1 MNADTSAYWAIRLDR
16 RDSASAGRLRQLAGV
31 EVCEEGDK
39 VWLRGRHNDEKLG
52 RRLAAVPGAERFA
65 VLGDGQLLPAG
76 RRLPLG
82 RLPSAIWTPIARWIA
97 LSLRP
102 GQFAGRTGQTAAL
115 RLVRSD
121 VEKEAAI
128 LLTTAEI
135 WRAYAVEAP
144 QVRLERW
151 RFALAADGRVAV
163 HGRPLPPLPGSRWV
177 EEQGIAVPAGWT
189 WSPAVAATIIREVFG
204 LAAGDIALWHEDG
217 SWEHIRA
224 DDFVKASRSAVR
236 KSVSCTEY

>member
-16 RDSASAGRLRQLAGV
+16 RDSASAGRLRQLASV

-82 RLPSAIWTPIARWIA
+82 RLPSATWTPIARWMA

-102 GQFAGRTGQTAAL
+102 GQFAGRTEQTAPL
-115 RLVRSD
+115 RLVRSEM
-121 VEKEAAI
+121 EKEAAI

-135 WRAYAVEAP
+135 WRAYAVEAS

-151 RFALAADGRVAV
+151 RFGWPTTAASRCMAGRCRRCRAADGSRSKASPFPPVGP
-163 HGRPLPPLPGSRWV
+163 GRPRLRPRSSARSSGWRRAISPCGTRT
-177 EEQGIAVPAGWT
+177 AVGNIFVRMIL
-189 WSPAVAATIIREVFG
+189 SKRREV
-204 LAAGDIALWHEDG
+204 
-217 SWEHIRA
+217 R
-224 DDFVKASRSAVR
+224 
-236 KSVSCTEY
+236 